1 MTHRTDMGSPDAI
14 VLTHALEKLRARDG
28 LTSSRLETAA
38 TSSPARCLVLQPYD
52 VTPLCTTSSCRR
64 PRSMS
69 SGNVYATTCGLT
81 THRG

>member
-69 SGNVYATTCGLT
+69 SGMCTRQPAGLT

>member
-1 MTHRTDMGSPDAI
+1 MTNRTDLGSPDAI

-52 VTPLCTTSSCRR
+52 VTPLCTTSSCHR

-69 SGNVYATTCGLT
+69 SGNVYATTCRLT